1 MKCFPEEAQ
10 RKACIMV
17 AALGK
22 ESLAPGL
29 GMSSRQQPGF
39 CKVPCE
45 LHAGDEVGWPSPP
58 G

>member
-1 MKCFPEEAQ
+1 MKCFPKEAQ

-45 LHAGDEVGWPSPP
+45 LHAGDEVR
-58 G
+58 